1 MMPVLVLV
9 LCRLDTIC
17 ARCVLCGR
25 AASVRPPHHRPRE
38 SIWVAEAGRRL
49 AAQQVWHRDGAL
61 WHHFSFSLTAV
72 CGTGQYLCHSVPRSG
87 PACHCWGCDH
97 TEDPSGGLGGC
108 QRVFSALLW
117 VPQYTCFGALATLSP
132 CVSMSLAIVFSD
144 VLATRVSNPTSDYM
158 QRRCCW
164 QELNLQIRVHIGGSR
179 TQNLSEACVRSFISR
194 PQWSADCM

>member
-1 MMPVLVLV
+1 MQPLGSSFSTTIEMNVDVPLSQEVRYRPGVLETLKFAWAQYVMVLVPV
-9 LCRLDTIC
+9 LCRLDIIC
-17 ARCVLCGR
+17 ARWVLCGR

-61 WHHFSFSLTAV
+61 WHHFSSSLTAV
-72 CGTGQYLCHSVPRSG
+72 SGTSQYRCHSVPRSG

-108 QRVFSALLW
+108 QRVFSALLR
-117 VPQYTCFGALATLSP
+117 VPQSTCFGALATLSP

-144 VLATRVSNPTSDYM
+144 VLALVPLSGHPVTS
-158 QRRCCW
+158 
-164 QELNLQIRVHIGGSR
+164 
-179 TQNLSEACVRSFISR
+179 
-194 PQWSADCM
+194 